1 MQKIGILS
9 DTHGCWDDKYAGYFS
24 GCDEIWHAGDI
35 GSEEVLSRLEAVKPV
50 RAVYGNI
57 DGHIIRS
64 LCPEILRFKIED
76 VEVLLT
82 HIGGYPGKYGP
93 KIRKE
98 IYASPVQ
105 LFVCGHSHILK
116 VMYDKGLQMLC
127 VNPGAAG
134 WYGFHNVRTLVR
146 LVIDGDKI
154 KDLEVIELGTQN
166 LKI

>member
-9 DTHGCWDDKYAGYFS
+9 DTHGCWDEKFTKYFS
-24 GCDEIWHAGDI
+24 ECDEIWHAGDI
-35 GSEEVLSRLEAVKPV
+35 GSEEVLTHLEAVKPV

-57 DGHIIRS
+57 DGHVIRS
-64 LCPEILRFKIED
+64 MCPEILRFKVED

-82 HIGGYPGKYGP
+82 HIGGYPGRYEP
-93 KIRKE
+93 KIRPV
-98 IYASPVQ
+98 IYASPPQ

-116 VMYDKGLQMLC
+116 VMYDKSLRMLC

-134 WYGFHNVRTLVR
+134 WYGIHTVRTLIR

-154 KDLEVIELGTQN
+154 RDLEVIELGTGGN
-166 LKI
+166 